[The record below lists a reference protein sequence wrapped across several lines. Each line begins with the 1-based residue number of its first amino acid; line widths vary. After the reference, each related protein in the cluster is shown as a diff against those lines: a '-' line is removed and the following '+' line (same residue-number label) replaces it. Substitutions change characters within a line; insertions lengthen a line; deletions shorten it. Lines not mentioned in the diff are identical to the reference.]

1 MIGKI
6 GEYQSNFS
14 VALHSRRFV
23 IKPQQRKQN
32 KSITSFLRI
41 AFSVNGYN
49 FVRYFGLSHG
59 AGSEDDV
66 FRIIFCAGEVAVR
79 HSLVASHGNDFDAEA
94 YEKRAEL
101 PQRLKLAVTVRD
113 KADVLWG
120 IVPRNSEIVI
130 NCLPHLIFCNLSRD
144 LF

>member
-49 FVRYFGLSHG
+49 FVRYFGLAFG
-59 AGSEDDV
+59 AG
-66 FRIIFCAGEVAVR
+66 A
-79 HSLVASHGNDFDAEA
+79 
-94 YEKRAEL
+94 
-101 PQRLKLAVTVRD
+101 
-113 KADVLWG
+113 
-120 IVPRNSEIVI
+120 
-130 NCLPHLIFCNLSRD
+130 
-144 LF
+144 